1 MAEKSSGKQMSIN
14 VIASLI
20 SFAVTTG
27 INFFLTPYL
36 TQELG
41 TEAYGFIGLANN
53 FVQYA
58 TVVTSALN
66 SMSGRFISLAYHRGD
81 KEKASKLF
89 SSVLVAD
96 LIIAAV
102 MLVAAA
108 FLTFFIDKILVI
120 PASTA
125 TVEDLV
131 TNVKITF
138 GITFLT
144 FVISVITAI
153 FTTATYV
160 KNRIDINSIRDI
172 ISNLIKIAV
181 LFLLIGFFGVKLYT
195 LATAMLASGVFLFLA
210 NVSVK
215 KRILPDV
222 QISIKKFRFDL
233 VKTLIAA
240 GIWMSLAQLSNT
252 FLSGLDLLI
261 CNLTLG
267 ATFMGMLS
275 IANTIPHSISVLIT
289 TLANVFTPHYTILYA
304 KNKIADLVKEIK
316 FTSKILSYILTVPLT
331 GFMAFGYD
339 FFTLWQPEKNPQE
352 IMMIQILSVL
362 TCIQYLFTVHTQC
375 LTMLNSVCNKMKLP
389 VLVALIVGILS
400 TGSVLIILNF
410 CDTGDFGVYLIA
422 GISSLLMSLRAILF
436 IPIYSAHLL
445 KQKKT
450 TFYPLIVRGW
460 IAFFVLMVIFCF
472 VQYLFP
478 IHSWL
483 TLIVI
488 CGICAVV
495 GYIIILPIMFNRSEM
510 KNLISKVTKKFIKH

>member
-1 MAEKSSGKQMSIN
+1 MSIN

-27 INFFLTPYL
+27 INFFLTPFL
-36 TQELG
+36 TKELG

-58 TVVTSALN
+58 TVITSALN

-102 MLVAAA
+102 MLVVASL
-108 FLTFFIDKILVI
+108 LTLYIDSILVI
-120 PASTA
+120 PESTA
-125 TVEDLV
+125 TVADLV

-160 KNRIDINSIRDI
+160 KNRIDINSVRDI

-181 LFLLIGFFGVKLYT
+181 LFLLIGVFGVKLYT
-195 LATAMLASGVFLFLA
+195 LATAMLASGVFLLLA
-210 NVSVK
+210 NISVK

-222 QISIKKFRFDL
+222 EISLKKFRFDL

-267 ATFMGMLS
+267 ATLMGMLS
-275 IANTIPHSISVLIT
+275 IAKTIPHSISLLIA
-289 TLANVFTPHYTILYA
+289 TLANVFAPHYTILYA
-304 KNKIADLVKEIK
+304 KNKIGELVKEIK
-316 FTSKILSYILTVPLT
+316 FTSKILSFILTVPLT
-331 GFMAFGYD
+331 GFMAFGYS
-339 FFTLWQPEKNPQE
+339 FFTLWQPEKTPDE
-352 IMMIQILSVL
+352 IMMIQILSIL
-362 TCIQYLFTVHTQC
+362 TCIQYLFTAHTQC
-375 LTMLNSVCNKMKLP
+375 LTMLNSVCNKMKIP
-389 VLVALIVGILS
+389 VLVALIVGVVS
-400 TGSVLIILNF
+400 TGSVLLILNF
-410 CDTGDFGVYLIA
+410 FDTGSFGVYLIA

-450 TFYPLIVRGW
+450 TFYPPIIRGW
-460 IAFFVLMVIFCF
+460 AAFFVLIVIFSIANAVF
-472 VQYLFP
+472 TLN
-478 IHSWL
+478 SWL
-483 TLIVI
+483 SFIIV
-488 CGICAVV
+488 CGICGVL
-495 GYIIILPIMFNRSEM
+495 GYVIIIPIMFNKSEI
-510 KNLISKVTKKFIKH
+510 KQLTSKIKKKLINR

>member
-1 MAEKSSGKQMSIN
+1 MSIN

-27 INFFLTPYL
+27 INFFLTPFL
-36 TQELG
+36 TKELG

-58 TVVTSALN
+58 TVITSALN

-102 MLVAAA
+102 MLVVASL
-108 FLTFFIDKILVI
+108 LTFYIDKILVI
-120 PASTA
+120 PESTA
-125 TVEDLV
+125 TVADLV

-160 KNRIDINSIRDI
+160 KNRIDINSVRDI

-181 LFLLIGFFGVKLYT
+181 LFLLIGVFGVKLYT
-195 LATAMLASGVFLFLA
+195 LATAMLASGVFLLLA
-210 NVSVK
+210 NISVK

-222 QISIKKFRFDL
+222 EISLKKFRFDL

-267 ATFMGMLS
+267 ATLMGMLS
-275 IANTIPHSISVLIT
+275 IAKTIPHSISLLIT
-289 TLANVFTPHYTILYA
+289 TLASVFTPHYTILYA
-304 KNKIADLVKEIK
+304 KNKIGELVKEIK
-316 FTSKILSYILTVPLT
+316 FTSKILSFILTVPLT
-331 GFMAFGYD
+331 GFMAFGYS
-339 FFTLWQPEKNPQE
+339 FFTLWQPEKTPDE
-352 IMMIQILSVL
+352 TMMIQILSIL
-362 TCIQYLFTVHTQC
+362 TCIQYLFTAHTQC
-375 LTMLNSVCNKMKLP
+375 LTMLNSVCNKMKIP
-389 VLVALIVGILS
+389 VLVALIVGVVS
-400 TGSVLIILNF
+400 TGSVLLILNF
-410 CDTGDFGVYLIA
+410 TDTGSFGVYLIA

-450 TFYPLIVRGW
+450 TFYPPIIRGW
-460 IAFFVLMVIFCF
+460 IAFFVLIVIFSIANAVF
-472 VQYLFP
+472 TVN
-478 IHSWL
+478 SWL
-483 TLIVI
+483 SFILV
-488 CGICAVV
+488 CGICGVL
-495 GYIIILPIMFNRSEM
+495 GYVIIIPIMFNKSEI
-510 KNLISKVTKKFIKH
+510 KQLTSKIKKKLINH